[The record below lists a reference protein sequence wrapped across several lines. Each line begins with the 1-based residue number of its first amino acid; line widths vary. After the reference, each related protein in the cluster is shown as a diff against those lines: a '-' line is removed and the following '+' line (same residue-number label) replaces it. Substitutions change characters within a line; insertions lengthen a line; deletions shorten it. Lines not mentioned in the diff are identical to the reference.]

1 MVSCLAVLVASS
13 LSQGFSL
20 QAEVDRLLASRP
32 AGQRLV
38 IDLTKLNGGQ
48 PITLKEPLSI
58 KGDNVELRG
67 GVLLGGPILKAK
79 ARLEDPQVIARLSPE
94 GRGKIVE
101 LDLPPGFRVA
111 DFQERGFG
119 LNERLAH
126 TELLPWRSASASDLL
141 GIRPMQPAQW
151 PNADGPAGKW
161 LMTGYVEG
169 GTAFV
174 DPSARPDSWATTEGV
189 WTHGYWQF
197 DWAEHRCPIASYN
210 RTTKQIRLKN
220 SGEGPLK
227 SYGLAKGRRFIY
239 INALEELDQPGEY
252 WIDAKGN
259 RILAWLPTGV
269 SKVIAS
275 EVGGPLIKAEGR
287 EKIILNGVSLVGGR
301 GAAIDFKDCRSCLV
315 KDVKVVSPGGA
326 GMIVRDGFEVHASRV
341 TIQDAGEEGV
351 RLSGGDRTTLTSS
364 GHALEDSTI
373 QRVSRWVKTY
383 RPAVLMEG
391 VGSRVSRCLITDLPH
406 TAILFKGN
414 DFIIEQNDIRRVCTE
429 TSDAGAIY
437 TGRNPTMR
445 GTVIR
450 FNRFRELNL
459 STKTEGT
466 YHAVICIYLDDCH
479 AGIDVIGNIIESPTI
494 GLMIG
499 GGRDNKIVGNIF
511 LGSDPAVSFDARA
524 KGWAKK
530 HFEEGW
536 RYGDDLKNLPVTSDL
551 WRRRYPALA
560 AGIESKA
567 DFAWPEGCTF
577 VDNVV
582 LAPAAIRYLD
592 GLKQSDWQTYDG
604 NIIRDKPGSLEE
616 ALQLRSARAVQIPWK
631 DIGPRAQKSLGQP

>member
-1 MVSCLAVLVASS
+1 MISS
-13 LSQGFSL
+13 LSMLAASTLSQAFSL
-20 QAEVDRLLASRP
+20 QTELDRLLAQRP

-38 IDLTKLNGGQ
+38 LDLKKLNQGQ
-48 PITLKEPLSI
+48 PIILKEPLVI
-58 KGDNVELRG
+58 KGDDVELRG

-79 ARLEDPQVIARLSPE
+79 RRITDPKFTARLSPA
-94 GRGKIVE
+94 GKSKVVE
-101 LDLPPGFRVA
+101 LDLTSGFAVA

-119 LNERLAH
+119 LSERLAH
-126 TELLPWRSASASDLL
+126 TELLPWKSAAPGELL
-141 GIRPMQPAQW
+141 KIRPMHPAQW
-151 PNADGPAGKW
+151 PNAKGPAGNW
-161 LMTGYVEG
+161 LLTGEVEG
-169 GTAFV
+169 GTSFV

-197 DWAEHRCPIASYN
+197 DWAEHRCSIASYD
-210 RTTKQIRLKN
+210 RTTKQIRLKD

-239 INALEELDQPGEY
+239 TNVLEELDEPGEY
-252 WIDAKGN
+252 WIDSKGN
-259 RILAWLPTGV
+259 RVLAWLPQGV
-269 SKVIAS
+269 SQVVAT
-275 EVGGPLIKAEGR
+275 ELGGPMIQAVGR

-301 GAAIDFKDCRSCLV
+301 GAAIDFKDCRSSQV
-315 KDVKVVSPGGA
+315 KDVQIISPGGA
-326 GMIVRDGFEVHASRV
+326 GMIVRDGVEVVANRV

-364 GHALEDSTI
+364 RHVLEDSTI

-383 RPAVLMEG
+383 RPAVLMDG

-445 GTVIR
+445 GTIIR
-450 FNRFRELNL
+450 FNRFRELSL
-459 STKTEGT
+459 SAKTEGT

-479 AGIDVIGNIIESPTI
+479 AGIEVIGNIIESPTI
-494 GLMIG
+494 GMMIG
-499 GGRDNKIVGNIF
+499 GGRDNKVVGNIF
-511 LGSDPAVSFDARA
+511 IGSDPAVSFDARA

-530 HFEEGW
+530 HFEKGW
-536 RYGDDLKNLPVTSDL
+536 NYGDDLKNLPVTGEV

-582 LAPAAIRYLD
+582 LGPASIRYLD
-592 GLKQSDWQTYDG
+592 GLKQSDWQSFEG
-604 NIIRDKPGSLEE
+604 NLIREKPGTLED
-616 ALQLRSARAVQIPWK
+616 ALLLRPARAVKIPWK
-631 DIGPRAQKSLGQP
+631 EIGPRAVLTRSKP